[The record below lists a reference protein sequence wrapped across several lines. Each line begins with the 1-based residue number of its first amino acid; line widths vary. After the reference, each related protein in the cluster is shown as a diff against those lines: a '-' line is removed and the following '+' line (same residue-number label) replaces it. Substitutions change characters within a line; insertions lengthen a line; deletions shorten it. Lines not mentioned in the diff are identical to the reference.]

1 MLRIPTTQPEADARM
16 NAATPVSQPIT
27 PTLPRPVLT
36 ADRLAGR
43 TVDLERLDLDRHA
56 PGLWDAIGR
65 HADLWE
71 HIPGGPF
78 ADADVFTQWL
88 RDRIPR
94 PGQTIYAVMDKTDTV
109 PTPAGVLILLNANP
123 DMGTVEM
130 GLVYGARLS
139 RRVTGTEG
147 VFLLIDYALGQSGY
161 RRLEWR
167 CGPPNVA
174 SIRAATRYGF
184 THEGL
189 LRQTLWMKG
198 RNWDTNVFSILDG
211 EWPARRQ
218 RLAAWLAPENFTE
231 DGHQRQPLTAFGDV

>member
-1 MLRIPTTQPEADARM
+1 MTAAPT
-16 NAATPVSQPIT
+16 PII
-27 PTLPRPVLT
+27 PTLPRPALT
-36 ADRLAGR
+36 TDRLIGR
-43 TVDLERLDLDRHA
+43 TVDLEKLDLDRHA
-56 PGLWDAIGR
+56 AGLWEAIGR
-65 HADLWE
+65 HASLWD

-78 ADADVFTQWL
+78 AEPEVFTQWL

-94 PGQTIYAVMDKTDTV
+94 PGQTIYAVMDKTGMDKTGDEPE

-147 VFLLIDYALGQSGY
+147 VFLLLDYALGQSGY
-161 RRLEWR
+161 RRMEWR
-167 CGPPNVA
+167 CGPPNLA
-174 SIRAATRYGF
+174 SIKAAQRYGF

-189 LRQTLWMKG
+189 LRQTLWMKD
-198 RNWDTNVFSILDG
+198 RNWDTNVFSILDA

-218 RLAAWLAPENFTE
+218 RLAAWLAPENFTD
-231 DGHQRQPLTAFGDV
+231 DGSQIKALGEF

>member
-1 MLRIPTTQPEADARM
+1 M
-16 NAATPVSQPIT
+16 
-27 PTLPRPVLT
+27 
-36 ADRLAGR
+36 
-43 TVDLERLDLDRHA
+43 DLERLDLDRHA
-56 PGLWDAIGR
+56 SGLWRAIGQ
-65 HADLWE
+65 HAALWD

-78 ADADVFTQWL
+78 AEPDIFTQWL

-94 PGQTIYAVMDKTDTV
+94 PGQTIYVVMDKTGAK

-130 GLVYGARLS
+130 GLVYGAALS
-139 RRVTGTEG
+139 RKVTGTEG

-174 SIRAATRYGF
+174 SIKAALRYGF

-189 LRQTLWMKG
+189 LRQTLWLKG
-198 RNWDTNVFSILDG
+198 RNWDSNVFSILDA

-218 RLAAWLAPENFTE
+218 RLAAWLVPGNFTS
-231 DGHQRQPLTAFGDV
+231 DGTQIKALGEF

>member
-1 MLRIPTTQPEADARM
+1 MTPSPT
-16 NAATPVSQPIT
+16 PIT
-27 PTLPRPVLT
+27 PDLPRPALT

-56 PGLWDAIGR
+56 AGLWQAIGR
-65 HADLWE
+65 HDALWD

-78 ADADVFTQWL
+78 AEPEVFTQWL

-94 PGQTIYAVMDKTDTV
+94 PGQTIYVVMDKTGTE
-109 PTPAGVLILLNANP
+109 PAPAGLLLLLNANP

-130 GLVYGARLS
+130 GLVYGAALS
-139 RRVTGTEG
+139 RKVTGTEG

-174 SIRAATRYGF
+174 SIKAALRYGF

-189 LRQTLWMKG
+189 LRQTLWVKG
-198 RNWDTNVFSILDG
+198 RNWDSNVFSILDS

-218 RLAAWLAPENFTE
+218 RLAAWLDPSNFRE
-231 DGHQRQPLTAFGDV
+231 DGSQIKALGEF